1 MLAPGAIPPQAAG
14 APTRD
19 TVFGAAQASVG
30 PGPAFKSF
38 VAGLPVVGGE
48 SEETRLRTFTTT
60 TMRELVSAMQNNP
73 KFPEG
78 EREAIA
84 AEIGNPLKV
93 ISNPGDFR
101 SSVIGLDESLL
112 RRQLS
117 SEKIVAD
124 QNIPVDRRKIE
135 EDKALEI
142 KRIRETLGV
151 PIRVY
156 TRKQVNDLSAGTPF
170 LWQGKEFGTREKDRK

>member
-1 MLAPGAIPPQAAG
+1 
-14 APTRD
+14 
-19 TVFGAAQASVG
+19 
-30 PGPAFKSF
+30 
-38 VAGLPVVGGE
+38 
-48 SEETRLRTFTTT
+48 
-60 TMRELVSAMQNNP
+60 MRELVSAMQNNP

-101 SSVIGLDESLL
+101 SSVMGLDESLL

-117 SEKIVAD
+117 SEKIVANQD
-124 QNIPVDRRKIE
+124 IPVERRKIE

-151 PIRVY
+151 PVRIY
-156 TRKQVNDLSAGTPF
+156 TRKDIEALTPGTPF
-170 LWQGKEFGTREKDRK
+170 LWQGKTLAIRNKDQK